1 MFQRNP
7 CYYDVSHPVKVPYF
21 LGRMEYLFYVNSV
34 SMPAFSSSLPC
45 YNGPGLVPTECNDDD
60 DVKPFPRQLTEK

>member
-1 MFQRNP
+1 VFQRSP
-7 CYYDVSHPVKVPYF
+7 GYF
-21 LGRMEYLFYVNSV
+21 LSVNCV